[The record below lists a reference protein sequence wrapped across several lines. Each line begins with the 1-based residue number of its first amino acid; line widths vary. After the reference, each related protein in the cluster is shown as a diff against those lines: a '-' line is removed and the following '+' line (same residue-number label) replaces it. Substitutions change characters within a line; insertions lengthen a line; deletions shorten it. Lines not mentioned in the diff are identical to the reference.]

1 MNSTYVK
8 ATILISAMVLF
19 ASMGSVSAFEEPTEG
34 NKKLYALVKPMGDGK
49 WKEVKPRGFFAT
61 SVDAKPGDNLMIIV
75 YNMGTGELLPEG
87 KGFIKAW
94 EPASGSSSL
103 LLEGAG
109 EGDIQLPEWARTEGE
124 ESAESNA
131 DKLMTVLNE
140 GTNFKRRSG
149 VILPVFNGLP
159 KKMKVKIGAK
169 GFEDLV
175 FILKLGG
182 GSSGSGKEIDE
193 IYLEG
198 GRLRKGIQAV
208 VKVSK
213 NDEEVKA
220 KSIEV
225 IGPEGRPLVEEE
237 DTSYVE
243 FVPKMEGEYTA
254 KVEMPN
260 NTFREYFRTEGYT
273 PDSGSASFNWGTA
286 IALILIAIAIT
297 LTVEYKWNPLGTSFG
312 RETETI

>member
-1 MNSTYVK
+1 MNGTYIK
-8 ATILISAMVLF
+8 ATILISVMVLF
-19 ASMGSVSAFEEPTEG
+19 ASAGSVSAFEEPAEG
-34 NKKLYALVKPMGDGK
+34 DKKLYALVKPMGDGN

-75 YNMGTGELLPEG
+75 YKMNTGELLPEG

-94 EPASGSSSL
+94 EPATGSSSL
-103 LLEGAG
+103 LLEGSG
-109 EGDIQLPEWARTEGE
+109 EGDIKLPEWARTEGE
-124 ESAESNA
+124 ESAKSNA
-131 DKLMTVLNE
+131 DKLMAVLNE
-140 GTNFKRRSG
+140 GTNFKRESG
-149 VILPVFNGLP
+149 VIIPIFNGLP

-182 GSSGSGKEIDE
+182 SSSGDSNGIDE

-198 GRLRKGIQAV
+198 GRLQKGIQAV

-213 NDEEVKA
+213 NDKEVKA
-220 KSIEV
+220 DSIE
-225 IGPEGRPLVEEE
+225 ILGPEGRSLVEEE

-254 KVEMPN
+254 NVEMPN
-260 NTFREYFRTEGYT
+260 KTFREYFRTEGYD
-273 PDSGSASFNWGTA
+273 PGEGSVSFNWGTT
-286 IALILIAIAIT
+286 IALILVAIAIV
-297 LTVEYKWNPLGTSFG
+297 LTVEYRWNPLGTGFG
-312 RETETI
+312 KDTETF